1 MLRYIGKRF
10 IQFFLI
16 ILIANSITF
25 ILPRMIP
32 GDPIREQLTAKAA
45 AAGTQQNI
53 DINAW
58 VETYNKRF
66 GLDQPLWKQ
75 YINYWVDMSRLDF
88 GFSLFSYPATVMS
101 KITSALPWTIGFM
114 SLSILLSFL
123 VGNALGALLAWPNSP
138 RFLQGMVPPLMVIS
152 AIPFYLFGMALIW
165 IFAVQLRLLPI
176 GGGADP
182 TLIMR
187 WDWTTALN
195 ILKHAILPSMALMI
209 SGIGSWSLGMRAVM
223 VPILSEDYIT
233 FAQAKGLPDRDIFFR
248 YGVRNALLPQVTG
261 LAISFGMILGS
272 GVLIESIFNYPGIG
286 SLIFAAINQKDYFM
300 INGTVS
306 IMVFLVA
313 TALLIVDLVYP
324 LIDPRIRYGK

>member
-1 MLRYIGKRF
+1 MLRYIGNRF
-10 IQFFLI
+10 LQFLLI
-16 ILIANSITF
+16 IFIADSITF
-25 ILPRMIP
+25 LLPRMIP
-32 GDPIREQLTAKAA
+32 GDPIREQLTSKAA
-45 AAGTQQNI
+45 AAGTNNI

-58 VETYNKRF
+58 VKTYNERF

-75 YINYWVDMSRLDF
+75 YLNYWSDMIHLDF

-114 SLSILLSFL
+114 SVSILLSFL
-123 VGNALGALLAWPNSP
+123 VGSALGALLAWPNSP

-165 IFAVQLRLLPI
+165 IFAVLLRILPI

-187 WDWTTALN
+187 RDWNTALN
-195 ILKHAILPSMALMI
+195 ILKHAILPSMAMMI
-209 SGIGSWSLGMRAVM
+209 NQIGSWSLGMRAVM

-233 FAQAKGLPDRDIFFR
+233 FANAKGLPNRNIFLR

-261 LAISFGMILGS
+261 LAISFGMILS
-272 GVLIESIFNYPGIG
+272 GGVIIESIFNYPGIG

-324 LIDPRIRYGK
+324 LIDPRIRFGK

>member
-10 IQFFLI
+10 LQFILI
-16 ILIANSITF
+16 IFIANSITF
-25 ILPRMIP
+25 ILPRLIP

-53 DINAW
+53 DIEAW
-58 VETYNKRF
+58 VKTYNERF

-75 YINYWVDMSRLDF
+75 YLNYWVDMSHLDF

-101 KITSALPWTIGFM
+101 KITSALPWTVGFM
-114 SLSILLSFL
+114 SVSILLSFL
-123 VGNALGALLAWPNSP
+123 VGNALGALLGWPNSP
-138 RFLQGMVPPLMVIS
+138 RFLQGLVPPLMVIS

-176 GGGADP
+176 GGGVDP

-187 WDWTTALN
+187 LDWATALN
-195 ILKHAILPSMALMI
+195 ILKHAILPSLALMI
-209 SGIGSWSLGMRAVM
+209 SGIGSWSLNMRAVM
-223 VPILSEDYIT
+223 VPILGESYIT
-233 FAQAKGLPDRDIFFR
+233 FARAKGLPNRSIFFH
-248 YGVRNALLPQVTG
+248 YGVRNALLPQVTR
-261 LAISFGMILGS
+261 LAIEFGLILGS

-286 SLIFAAINQKDYFM
+286 SLIFLAINQKDYFM

-313 TALLIVDLVYP
+313 SALLIVDLVYP